1 VAVVTIAFGSSSS
14 ANLLLMAS
22 VRRVA
27 ARRTSAALLLTPI
40 SSAILAAL
48 ILDERLEPVQLVGAG
63 LILGGIA
70 GASGLLGAVR
80 RP

>member
-1 VAVVTIAFGSSSS
+1 
-14 ANLLLMAS
+14 MAS